1 MFVACLALLFCQQIS
16 KSETVLWSYKPGQE
30 FFVEE
35 TQRHLLQVRKPQVVS
50 TYLDF
55 TYLWRYFVLSE
66 KNHQVR
72 IQATLEKIRI
82 NNPNEA
88 GARAVEELKQ
98 QAGSRS
104 TWLLSRTGDGWKAE
118 QLPGEQTRHA
128 VPYFLTAG
136 IADLKEAQE
145 GWKQRWKIPVTDW
158 GQADLEVT
166 VQIKQ
171 RINDRLLTSI
181 RAKMEWPADNKTT
194 VSIHFQPSGSSIAG
208 LGEFDFSKGRWNYF
222 EFRLDGYWTVTRPEA
237 TTEMKQATY
246 CGYKLS
252 ERRPTFP

>member
-1 MFVACLALLFCQQIS
+1 MFVVCLAFMLCQQIPR
-16 KSETVLWSYKPGQE
+16 SETVLWSYKPGQE

-55 TYLWRYFVLSE
+55 TYLWRYYIQSE
-66 KNHQVR
+66 KDQQFT
-72 IQATLEKIRI
+72 IQATLEKVRV

-88 GARAVEELKQ
+88 GARATEQLRQ
-98 QAGSRS
+98 HAGTRS
-104 TWLLSRTGDGWKAE
+104 TWLLARSADGWKAE
-118 QLPGEQTRHA
+118 PLPGEQTRHS

-145 GWKQRWKIPVTDW
+145 GWKQRWKIPVYEL
-158 GQADLEVT
+158 GQADLEVS

-171 RINDRLLTSI
+171 RSNDRLLTNI
-181 RAKMEWPADNKTT
+181 RAKMDWPADNTST
-194 VSIHFQPSGSSIAG
+194 VSVHFVPSGSSIAG

-222 EFRLDGYWTVTRPEA
+222 EYRLDGYWIVTRA
-237 TTEMKQATY
+237 DRTTEMKQATY
-246 CGYKLS
+246 CGYRLS